1 MLNRYLSIVFICTF
15 LGILLPASWAF
26 SAETPST
33 ESSSVSIDIS
43 GLTSFLATLPPDE
56 KDEQVRDWALYGLMN
71 SLGLTPQEDIP
82 VRHPSLKDSHPGEVS
97 LGRVF
102 PLSAKEWGVLVS
114 RDLLK
119 NKPVLGGLIDRKYAS
134 TNTLPEKVSFY
145 SYSPGLSEPAIR
157 ITCEGSIE
165 TRELFTPAYGYFEST
180 IDNLAD
186 FTSFIQKI
194 DDIVM
199 VQWRR
204 KTLVLGGR
212 KYQQGS
218 GRSLTVENIAALYQA
233 YTFSEKNLTQ
243 GKYEAFVQEK
253 YDERVR
259 SDKKLLQ
266 GLRTGRIN
274 KAQIFGEIRSEV
286 PFTLWQNR
294 NQYVGFS
301 LEPDID
307 YAALADDI
315 DQFAKITMRRLPVEQ
330 ATNAGRESSLIA
342 EFKAAAEQIRI
353 QRDMK
358 PYLALRWR
366 FKESGSVAGKQIND
380 VLQDMEA
387 RRTFQVAQYYG
398 RLQGTSVGMILFY
411 TDLLAKLWALNYKD
425 IAPKGTIRG
434 FLTPQEIS
442 ISKLHWDDFER
453 FSQTRLWFGLHQE
466 AFDVYGDKV
475 LLQPVATR
483 IYAASADPNTPGE
496 ESPPNYQSGE
506 FLGWLDR
513 HFEAVAAYEPY
524 YHKLNQIQKWS
535 CIFMLLKEKKSA
547 ILDFLL
553 TVTVAQNLDFETWSK
568 QDAKTNVKIDIPFLD
583 RRKYGRT
590 SECLPPLR
598 SKIFR
603 VMGEDTVLSGGV
615 SLASPKDIL
624 AKLNE
629 HDKTAVPM
637 QYVSSTHPREGLLP
651 IGSSKDRHTL
661 SSGGQP
667 SAIPATSQTQISTS
681 LKSSTTTVTLPRLP
695 TGSSLLLPDGTKLQ
709 VSEGAYGT
717 FGAKKQQG
725 QIKLEWHKG
734 PLVVM
739 SDLVNALATL
749 QQAHVPG
756 SMDEG
761 IFSSFPEMQSV
772 VRVKEWHTYL
782 IKTAAI
788 KDGWIYLSMNPA
800 QVADY
805 PAMAAGAF
813 PNADI
818 FCARLV
824 DADYAREL
832 AAGKE
837 IIK

>member
-1 MLNRYLSIVFICTF
+1 MLNRYLSIVLVCTF
-15 LGILLPASWAF
+15 LGNLLPASWAF

-56 KDEQVRDWALYGLMN
+56 KDEQLRDWALYGLMN
-71 SLGLTPQEDIP
+71 NLGLTPQEDIP

-119 NKPVLGGLIDRKYAS
+119 NKPVLGGLIDKKYAS

-145 SYSPGLSEPAIR
+145 SYSPGLSEQTIH
-157 ITCEGSIE
+157 ITCEGSID
-165 TRELFTPAYGYFEST
+165 TRELFTPAYGYCEST

-286 PFTLWQNR
+286 PFTLWMNR

-330 ATNAGRESSLIA
+330 AANAGRESSLIA

-366 FKESGSVAGKQIND
+366 FKESGSLAGKQIND

-411 TDLLAKLWALNYKD
+411 TDLLAKLWALDYNN

-434 FLTPQEIS
+434 FRTPQEIS
-442 ISKLHWDDFER
+442 ISKLHWDDFEK
-453 FSQTRLWFGLHQE
+453 FSQTRLWFGLQQE

-483 IYAASADPNTPGE
+483 IYAASADPITPGE

-513 HFEAVAAYEPY
+513 HFETVAAYEPY

-535 CIFMLLKEKKSA
+535 CIFMLLKEKKSP

-553 TVTVAQNLDFETWSK
+553 PVTVAQDLDFETWSK
-568 QDAKTNVKIDIPFLD
+568 QAVKTNVKIDIPFLD
-583 RRKYGRT
+583 RRKYGRS

-603 VMGEDTVLSGGV
+603 VLGEATVLSGGV

-637 QYVSSTHPREGLLP
+637 QHVSSTHPREDLLP

-717 FGAKKQQG
+717 FSAEKQQG

-749 QQAHVPG
+749 QQSNVPG

-761 IFSSFPEMQSV
+761 IFSSFPELQSV

-800 QVADY
+800 QLADY